1 MHLKNSIFKNYFSN
15 YKQWDFFVFSVL
27 TILSI
32 LYGQI
37 TVFYLIYFFWWY
49 EVIRI
54 VVDSLCFKKNPNA
67 VIDSE
72 QNTFN
77 FGMLFQMGIYFVFIV
92 VFFGLMANWENK
104 NIMII
109 NFEILWFQ
117 NWFFNLNLLF
127 VLFERVYIHK
137 AKLPVKVSFGS
148 FTPNM
153 IVLHVAIILGALILF
168 FIVKNYPEIF
178 TPNNLWGSVLIVMPF
193 LLLKRLVQYFSSDNQ
208 KIKHT

>member
-1 MHLKNSIFKNYFSN
+1 LHLKNSIFKNYFSN

-193 LLLKRLVQYFSSDNQ
+193 LLSKRLVQYFSSDNQ

>member
-1 MHLKNSIFKNYFSN
+1 
-15 YKQWDFFVFSVL
+15 
-27 TILSI
+27 
-32 LYGQI
+32 
-37 TVFYLIYFFWWY
+37 
-49 EVIRI
+49 
-54 VVDSLCFKKNPNA
+54 
-67 VIDSE
+67 
-72 QNTFN
+72 
-77 FGMLFQMGIYFVFIV
+77 MGIYFVFIV

-193 LLLKRLVQYFSSDNQ
+193 LLSKRLVQYFSSDNQ

>member
-193 LLLKRLVQYFSSDNQ
+193 LLSKRLVQYFSSDNQ